1 MTIIP
6 NPVFHLAFLLM
17 LEGKDHLEFFGMSPV
32 EPAAN
37 DEDPPFPEEPER
49 A

>member
-1 MTIIP
+1 MTVIP
-6 NPVFHLAFLLM
+6 NPVFHLAWLLS
-17 LEGKDHLEFFGMSPV
+17 LSGEPHLEFNGLSPI

-37 DEDPPFPEEPER
+37 DEDQPFPEEPER